1 MTSDLPSRQALGSN
15 VLSLIVATALANAVR
30 FLTNVLLAWT
40 YGPKEHG
47 RFAVVFGLISLLIV
61 IGEMGIVTTFGVR
74 QIALA
79 TQGDRS
85 ALSALTNRLSGL
97 LLLMNLVIVAAV
109 WLLAEPM
116 GQWLKVDS
124 SLLRL
129 VAVWPIG
136 FCLYRL
142 TVMVANG
149 LEAMTY
155 SAGTTAIFHGIWLVW
170 LGIGLVSE
178 VSLDELLV
186 GFSIAFVAAGFAS
199 WLIMPSILHRWQ
211 LRWRPW
217 FSGVGQMARTIFSAL
232 PYALPQMGVLILPS
246 VVCLL
251 IITWKSQDQVS
262 FFQIAYSLA
271 ILAHLVALPVAF
283 ALLPRLTRLMHGDI
297 ASQEA
302 ARDLVRTTASVLIAL
317 SSLIFALYWIGG
329 DTILN
334 LMGPA
339 YAGQHTILFIIA
351 ASVIFDV
358 HRTLIDQLLMAS
370 RHVTYTAWSEMGRYV
385 VLFTVAYWTIPRWGA
400 EGAAAAVAAS
410 MIVNF
415 FAKLAGAHY
424 FMGMKLWDHLL
435 AVLGLLALMLATG
448 QFAENRWLVLAA
460 WLVAAIAFRVVRPI
474 ACYRWCLRKP
484 I

>member
-1 MTSDLPSRQALGSN
+1 
-15 VLSLIVATALANAVR
+15 
-30 FLTNVLLAWT
+30 
-40 YGPKEHG
+40 
-47 RFAVVFGLISLLIV
+47 
-61 IGEMGIVTTFGVR
+61 
-74 QIALA
+74 
-79 TQGDRS
+79 
-85 ALSALTNRLSGL
+85 
-97 LLLMNLVIVAAV
+97 
-109 WLLAEPM
+109 
-116 GQWLKVDS
+116 
-124 SLLRL
+124 
-129 VAVWPIG
+129 
-136 FCLYRL
+136 
-142 TVMVANG
+142 
-149 LEAMTY
+149 
-155 SAGTTAIFHGIWLVW
+155 
-170 LGIGLVSE
+170 
-178 VSLDELLV
+178 LV

-217 FSGVGQMARTIFSAL
+217 FSGVGQMVRTIFSAL

-358 HRTLIDQLLMAS
+358 
-370 RHVTYTAWSEMGRYV
+370 
-385 VLFTVAYWTIPRWGA
+385 
-400 EGAAAAVAAS
+400 
-410 MIVNF
+410 
-415 FAKLAGAHY
+415 
-424 FMGMKLWDHLL
+424 
-435 AVLGLLALMLATG
+435 
-448 QFAENRWLVLAA
+448 
-460 WLVAAIAFRVVRPI
+460 
-474 ACYRWCLRKP
+474 
-484 I
+484 